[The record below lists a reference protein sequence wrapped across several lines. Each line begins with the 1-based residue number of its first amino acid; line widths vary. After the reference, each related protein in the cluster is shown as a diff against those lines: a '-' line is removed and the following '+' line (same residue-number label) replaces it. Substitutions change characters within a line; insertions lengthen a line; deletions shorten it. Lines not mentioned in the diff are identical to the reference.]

1 MVESLRI
8 ALGPNIAPEKSRRL
22 SLTSEHGS
30 SLCLVQEH
38 LNFWIKTIYK
48 AHGSNATWEWLFT
61 ISPYV
66 GVLRELVKS
75 INDSI
80 GTSSQ
85 GTRHAPPDLS
95 KDIETLM
102 NSLEEHNVYTLTKG
116 RVLDAGEEPS
126 VDVVSKGL
134 EQLLH
139 GTPLVEYNQAFKQL
153 QRRRRIQ
160 PIVGES
166 EYYDKL
172 RHATLSIDT
181 EVLLDADL
189 EFIPQFSVDE
199 DEPCCSF

>member
-1 MVESLRI
+1 M
-8 ALGPNIAPEKSRRL
+8 EKS
-22 SLTSEHGS
+22 
-30 SLCLVQEH
+30 
-38 LNFWIKTIYK
+38 
-48 AHGSNATWEWLFT
+48 
-61 ISPYV
+61 
-66 GVLRELVKS
+66 
-75 INDSI
+75 I
-80 GTSSQ
+80 G
-85 GTRHAPPDLS
+85 G
-95 KDIETLM
+95 
-102 NSLEEHNVYTLTKG
+102 TKG
-116 RVLDAGEEPS
+116 RVLDAREEPS

-172 RHATLSIDT
+172 RHATSSIDT

-199 DEPCCSF
+199 EDEPMLQLLTAEDVSLDMDLVEIMDHTE